1 MSTTQMR
8 YQILPVTPLQQ
19 NCTLFVCPQTSE
31 AAIIDPG
38 GEPERIVAALT
49 AMAAR
54 PTSVLLTHGH
64 LDHVGAAAELAA
76 SLELPIIGP
85 HREDAFWLAA
95 LPQQAQMFGFPPHPA
110 FEPERWLA
118 AGDEVSIGEQRLE
131 VLHCPGHT
139 PGHLV
144 FFHRPSALAQV
155 GDVLFRGSI
164 GRTDFPRGNH
174 AQLLRSI
181 REVLFPLGD
190 AVRFIPGHGPMGT
203 LGEER
208 RTNPF
213 VS

>member
-1 MSTTQMR
+1 MQ
-8 YQILPVTPLQQ
+8 YKIIPVTPFQQ
-19 NCTLFVCPQTSE
+19 NCTLFVCPSTAQ

-38 GEPERIVAALT
+38 GEPELILAALQQMQ
-49 AMAAR
+49 AQ
-54 PTSVLLTHGH
+54 PTQILLTHGH
-64 LDHVGAAAELAA
+64 LDHVGAAADLKAE
-76 SLELPIIGP
+76 LELPIFGP

-95 LPQQAQMFGFPPHPA
+95 LPQQAQMFGSTPHQP
-110 FEPERWLA
+110 FEPDRWLN
-118 AGDEVSIGEQRLE
+118 AGDRVDIGEQHLE

-144 FFHRPSALAQV
+144 FFHRPSKLAQV

-174 AQLLRSI
+174 AELLRSI

-203 LGEER
+203 LGEDR

-213 VS
+213 VI